1 MTHSFIRDVGHQSAQ
16 GAGGLVQFLPFAIIL
31 GIFYFMILL
40 PMKRR
45 QKKVQEFQEA
55 LKVGDKIV
63 TTSGIYGQITR
74 LNDKSVQVQIADKV
88 RIEVARAAVG
98 GYQGQEPVVT
108 ESGNTEPCTRIF
120 AGKSSPFSSCLR
132 RLLRHRRLPAARTA
146 ISSAAGPP
154 PG

>member
-1 MTHSFIRDVGHQSAQ
+1 MSGFSAQ
-16 GAGGLVQFLPFAIIL
+16 GANGLLQFLPFALIL

-45 QKKVQEFQEA
+45 QKKVREFQES
-55 LKVGDKIV
+55 LKVGDKVV

-98 GYQGQEPVVT
+98 GYQGQDPVVAD
-108 ESGNTEPCTRIF
+108 SGN
-120 AGKSSPFSSCLR
+120 A
-132 RLLRHRRLPAARTA
+132 
-146 ISSAAGPP
+146 
-154 PG
+154 